1 MVDNFEYMKE
11 GLAVDI
17 AELLMKDYKMTA
29 QEALDVLYSSDTYAK
44 LCNSAT
50 GLYFQSALYVYSY
63 LKKEL
68 ETGVM
73 S

>member
-1 MVDNFEYMKE
+1 MNGNFEYMKE

-17 AELLMKDYKMTA
+17 AELLMKEYNMTM
-29 QEALDVLYSSDTYAK
+29 QEALDVLYGSDTYAK

-50 GLYFQSALYVYSY
+50 GLYYQSALYVYSY
-63 LKKEL
+63 LKNEL